1 MIGTTIG
8 NYKITGE
15 LAKGGM
21 GAVYRAHHV
30 TLPREVVVKSI
41 LLSSFPPHLQEQLKT
56 RFLRE
61 ALVQSQL
68 DHPNIVRVLEF
79 FVTEE
84 NYFLVMEYVA
94 GLSLRDLLRRQGRLS
109 PEQALPLFKQ
119 ALSALEYAHNFT
131 YVDEGGGRYTGITH
145 RDIKPGNFLLDGM
158 ARLKLTDFGIV
169 KTATEQGMTRTGFNP
184 GTAEYMSPEQIRGAK
199 VDTRSDLYSLGVTFY
214 EMLAGRLPFPHTDA
228 GSEYEVM
235 RGHIELTPPPLHEL
249 VPGLPAPLAA
259 IITKALEKDPNT
271 RFQTATDFLQA
282 VIAYE
287 RRGITAPQSVRAPQP
302 QGTHSMTEVLPV
314 AARPNTNPST
324 DLTAPRGAQVSAQPT
339 IVTTP
344 APVQS
349 TNAAPPAAVPA
360 TNVMPP
366 PVRTA
371 DPAPRPAPPPAP
383 PASQSTNSTGFFIL
397 IALIGLA
404 LIGGAAFFT
413 FQKKVADAVSTTMT
427 TSSPAPQIQPT
438 KPPAA
443 VEDNR
448 LRLARAAEEKEEYK
462 TAIQQYESFLGENAQ
477 SAEAAALRERV
488 VMLKK
493 VAGLLSVAETELD
506 KEDYAAAKR
515 DFEAVL
521 KLRPE
526 SKLAQAG
533 ILLIENETKK

>member
-21 GAVYRAHHV
+21 GAVYRAHHI

-84 NYFLVMEYVA
+84 NYFLVMEFVA

-119 ALSALEYAHNFT
+119 ALSALDYAHTFT

-169 KTATEQGMTRTGFNP
+169 KLATEQGMTRTGFNP
-184 GTAEYMSPEQIRGAK
+184 GTAEYMSPEQIRGQK

-214 EMLAGRLPFPHTDA
+214 EMLAGRLPFPHTDQ

-235 RGHIELTPPPLHEL
+235 RGHIELTPPPLNEI
-249 VPGLPAPLAA
+249 VPALPAPLAA
-259 IITKALEKDPNT
+259 VIMKSLEKDPGA
-271 RFQTATDFLQA
+271 RFQTAGEFLQA
-282 VIAYE
+282 IMAYE
-287 RRGITAPQSVRAPQP
+287 RRGITAPQSVRASQP

-314 AARPNTNPST
+314 SARPDTNPST
-324 DLTAPRGAQVSAQPT
+324 DLTAPRGAQVNAQPT

-344 APVQS
+344 APVQA
-349 TNAAPPAAVPA
+349 TNAMPPAAVPA
-360 TNVMPP
+360 TNLMPP

-371 DPAPRPAPPPAP
+371 DPAPQPSPPAP
-383 PASQSTNSTGFFIL
+383 PALRSTNSTGFFIL
-397 IALIGLA
+397 LAIIGIA
-404 LIGGAAFFT
+404 LIGGAAFFI
-413 FQKKVADAVSTTMT
+413 FQKKVTEAVSTTMT
-427 TSSPAPQIQPT
+427 TSSPAPQTQPT
-438 KPPAA
+438 KPPTAI
-443 VEDNR
+443 EDNR

-462 TAIQQYESFLGENAQ
+462 TAIQQYESYLGENAQ

-488 VMLKK
+488 VTLKK
-493 VAGLLSVAETELD
+493 VAGLLAVAETELN

-515 DFEAVL
+515 DFEEVL